1 MLAEIIPRANII
13 LVGNIVVETHDRASL
28 PQYCL
33 FYPIHL
39 LHLLYLLL
47 SFYLLHLF
55 ILSSASNTLAL
66 GVPMFMRMN
75 PSPSGP

>member
-1 MLAEIIPRANII
+1 MLAEIIPGANII
-13 LVGNIVVETHDRASL
+13 LVGNIVVEMHDRASL
-28 PQYCL
+28 PQ

-39 LHLLYLLL
+39 LHLLHLLL
-47 SFYLLHLF
+47 SFYLLHPF